1 MTFHDEGADK
11 VITVLVVDDSLVV
24 RAVVRSRLEEEGYR
38 VVEAVDGI
46 AALDEC
52 RQAAPDVVL
61 LDVEM
66 PGIDGREVLRRLKAD
81 PGLADIPVVFLTA
94 RIGMADVVD
103 GLRSG
108 AHDYLRKPFEPEE
121 LVARVAAAAHV
132 KKLQDRLRERNADLE
147 TMSRT
152 DLLTGLYNRRHLSDV
167 LTRQHAI
174 AQRNNLPLGL
184 ILLDLDHFK
193 QVNDTYGH
201 AAGDQVLCEVAR
213 RMRGQ
218 LRTGDV
224 AGRWGGEEFLVV
236 LPDSDDAGAA
246 QVAER
251 IRQALA
257 VEPVHFAG
265 HDIAVT
271 MSAGSAVDATAAPQ
285 ELISLADTC
294 LYRAKATGRDR
305 VVAWN
310 GGRLASNRSATAPA
324 SETEVSAHA

>member
-1 MTFHDEGADK
+1 MTFHDEGAHK
-11 VITVLVVDDSLVV
+11 LITVLVVDDSLVV

-38 VVEAVDGI
+38 VVEAVDGV

-52 RQAAPDVVL
+52 RQAVPDVVL

-132 KKLQDRLRERNADLE
+132 KKLQDRLRERNAALE

-174 AQRNNLPLGL
+174 AQRNTLPLGV

-251 IRQALA
+251 IRTALA

-271 MSAGSAVDATAAPQ
+271 MSAGCAVDAMATPQ

-294 LYRAKATGRDR
+294 LYRAKETGRDR
-305 VVAWN
+305 VVAWH
-310 GGRLASNRSATAPA
+310 GGRLAHNRSATASA